1 VQILEFVKWVVLLY
15 EEVRKMKKI
24 FLIIFIVTSILL
36 SFSQT
41 LVIKGSNTIFPIVQL
56 WVEELNKISP
66 ELHITVEGAGSSTG
80 ITALFSGT
88 TDIANSSRWLKD
100 SEIKQMHKEEK
111 YFIPIVIGYDGLAI
125 IVSPE
130 LGINDISIEQLAG
143 IYTGKI
149 TRWNQ
154 INPNLPNQRI
164 VAYSRNS
171 ASGTYE
177 TFVEKVLKG
186 QRMSPNVLMLES
198 TSAEIQAIATSK
210 YAIAYMGVG
219 YVTGD
224 VKILSVNGI
233 IPNKINILNGSYPI
247 SRPLFMFLD
256 ATHGYPSSGPIKEY
270 ITFALSQRGQD
281 LLEEAGYIAAYGY

>member
-1 VQILEFVKWVVLLY
+1 
-15 EEVRKMKKI
+15 
-24 FLIIFIVTSILL
+24 
-36 SFSQT
+36 
-41 LVIKGSNTIFPIVQL
+41 
-56 WVEELNKISP
+56 
-66 ELHITVEGAGSSTG
+66 
-80 ITALFSGT
+80 
-88 TDIANSSRWLKD
+88 
-100 SEIKQMHKEEK
+100 
-111 YFIPIVIGYDGLAI
+111 
-125 IVSPE
+125 
-130 LGINDISIEQLAG
+130 
-143 IYTGKI
+143 
-149 TRWNQ
+149 
-154 INPNLPNQRI
+154 
-164 VAYSRNS
+164 
-171 ASGTYE
+171 
-177 TFVEKVLKG
+177 
-186 QRMSPNVLMLES
+186 NVLMLES

>member
-1 VQILEFVKWVVLLY
+1 
-15 EEVRKMKKI
+15 MKKI
-24 FLIIFIVTSILL
+24 STFFLLTTCFVF

-56 WVEELNKISP
+56 WVEELNKINP
-66 ELHITVEGAGSSTG
+66 QLRITLEGAGSSTG
-80 ITALFSGT
+80 ITALFNGT
-88 TDIANSSRWLKD
+88 TDIANSSRWLKE
-100 SEIKQMHKEEK
+100 SEIKRMHDEEK

-130 LGINDISIEQLAG
+130 LKIDDISTEQLVG

-186 QRMSPNVLMLES
+186 QRMTPNVLMLES
-198 TSAEIQAIATSK
+198 TSAELQAIAISK
-210 YAIAYMGVG
+210 YAIGYIGVG
-219 YVTGD
+219 YVTND
-224 VKILSVNGI
+224 VKILSVNGV
-233 IPNKINILNGSYPI
+233 IPNKINILNGTYPI

-256 ATHGYPSSGPIKEY
+256 ATNGYPDTGPIKEY
-270 ITFALSQRGQD
+270 ITFALSEKGQD